1 MERVARY
8 MTRAPFA
15 LGKVFRQKDGRGKYL
30 TPRDPK
36 TGRDHLL
43 FDPLEWVHAV
53 TTKIPDRK
61 HIPLRLKLRRR
72 S

>member
-1 MERVARY
+1 MARY

-15 LGKVFRQKDGRGKYL
+15 LGKVSRQKDGRVKYL

-36 TGRDHLL
+36 TGKDYLL

-53 TTKIPDRK
+53 ALVHESSGPC
-61 HIPLRLKLRRR
+61 P
-72 S
+72 